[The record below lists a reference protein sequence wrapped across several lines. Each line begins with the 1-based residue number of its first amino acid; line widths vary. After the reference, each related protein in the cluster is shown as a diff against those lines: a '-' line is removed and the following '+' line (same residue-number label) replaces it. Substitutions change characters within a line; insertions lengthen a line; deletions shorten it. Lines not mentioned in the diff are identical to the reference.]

1 MFREISRV
9 NIRELFFSQMKEI
22 CIHFH
27 IHLILILSP
36 ISIDNTLSDWHAI
49 HQYFF
54 HLLLLS
60 ERTTS
65 KGSCSHLQRAT
76 ITIKLCPV
84 NQWKI
89 PQTLIFHWS
98 NKPLCLLYGSQY
110 LCYIQIFFQAN
121 LDTRINNEMPTI
133 KGTLCTLRYWYNSS
147 TTIVFFSDVHGV

>member
-9 NIRELFFSQMKEI
+9 NIREFFFSQMKEI

-27 IHLILILSP
+27 IHLIH
-36 ISIDNTLSDWHAI
+36 ISSTMPIDNTLSDCHAI

-76 ITIKLCPV
+76 ITIKRCPV
-84 NQWKI
+84 NQWKT

-98 NKPLCLLYGSQY
+98 NKSLCLLYGSQY
-110 LCYIQIFFQAN
+110 LCYIQIFFQRN
-121 LDTRINNEMPTI
+121 LNTRINNEIPTI
-133 KGTLCTLRYWYNSS
+133 KSTLCTLRY
-147 TTIVFFSDVHGV
+147 